1 MKQARNHF
9 YQFPGFFTVS
19 NCNKSSCYFF
29 TKKIIDTHFLEI
41 RPVSNVQN
49 WFSLFFKKI
58 LGLIPTLTSC
68 TKSYLKLLT
77 RAKIPHGM
85 TINPTSRSATA
96 RDTIKKL
103 VEVCRLFSLLTLN
116 ITAQFPTTAI
126 SGRKTVTKL
135 KKFRWRGCVTSESES
150 SVTFW

>member
-1 MKQARNHF
+1 MFRIGSA
-9 YQFPGFFTVS
+9 
-19 NCNKSSCYFF
+19 
-29 TKKIIDTHFLEI
+29 
-41 RPVSNVQN
+41 
-49 WFSLFFKKI
+49 FSLKI
-58 LGLIPTLTSC
+58 LGLFPTLASC

-150 SVTFW
+150 SVTFWQDVSQVVVFFMVIIQYLKYRNFEVQNLS